1 MSAQVSR
8 DDDERNECFYSLE
21 GGARYIASH
30 YSLALLSPT
39 VFPPPTT
46 HFCHSFI
53 QSPPTLPPARRAKQL
68 LPPLLLPL
76 E

>member
-1 MSAQVSR
+1 MSAQVSSGN
-8 DDDERNECFYSLE
+8 DDERNECFYSSE
-21 GGARYIASH
+21 GGLGSLFASH
-30 YSLALLSPT
+30 YSLALLT
-39 VFPPPTT
+39 YCVPPPT

-68 LPPLLLPL
+68 PPLLLPL